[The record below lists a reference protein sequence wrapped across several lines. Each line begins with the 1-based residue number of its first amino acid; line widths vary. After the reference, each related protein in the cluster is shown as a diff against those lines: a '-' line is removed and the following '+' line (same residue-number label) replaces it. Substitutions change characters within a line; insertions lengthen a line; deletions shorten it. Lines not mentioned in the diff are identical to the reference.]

1 MNCLK
6 FFVAS
11 SFKNESKL
19 CSLGTGYSG
28 RKYSLVSMETLHL
41 FAISFVLDRTSSNS
55 PNNSYISYISSEDLK
70 YCSEENI
77 FSLLGSSSVLPVL
90 IHTFVS

>member
-28 RKYSLVSMETLHL
+28 KKYSLVSMETLHL
-41 FAISFVLDRTSSNS
+41 FAISFVLDRTSSKS
-55 PNNSYISYISSEDLK
+55 PNNSYISSEDLK
-70 YCSEENI
+70 YCSEENT